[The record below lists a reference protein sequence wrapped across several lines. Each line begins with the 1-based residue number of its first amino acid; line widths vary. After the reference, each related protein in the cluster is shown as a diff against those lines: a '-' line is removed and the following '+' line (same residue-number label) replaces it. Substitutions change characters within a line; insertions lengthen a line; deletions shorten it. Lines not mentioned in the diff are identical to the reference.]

1 MKIVV
6 CVKQTPD
13 TAATI
18 TVEDGKISWGDAPLV
33 LNPWDEYAVEEA
45 LQINE
50 EHGGEVIAISLG
62 PEDATEALKQA
73 LAMGCDQAILVSDPG
88 LAGADSLVATL
99 ALSKAI
105 ETIGDVD
112 LVMMGKSS
120 VDSDTGVTS
129 AQVARRLGWP
139 SLSLV
144 SKVES
149 LDAGGKTLQV
159 ERMLEEG
166 RQSVSSPMPAVVSV
180 VKEINEPRYPSFMG
194 IRKANKA
201 EIPIWPASDIGLDS
215 VPDAALSWPE
225 IYAPPKV
232 ETQVEFIEGESA
244 KEIAEKLA
252 DRLIEEKVI

>member
-1 MKIVV
+1 
-6 CVKQTPD
+6 
-13 TAATI
+13 
-18 TVEDGKISWGDAPLV
+18 
-33 LNPWDEYAVEEA
+33 
-45 LQINE
+45 
-50 EHGGEVIAISLG
+50 
-62 PEDATEALKQA
+62 
-73 LAMGCDQAILVSDPG
+73 
-88 LAGADSLVATL
+88 
-99 ALSKAI
+99 LSKAV
-105 ETIGDVD
+105 ETIGEVD

-129 AQVARRLGWP
+129 AQVARRLDWP

-144 SKVES
+144 SKIES
-149 LDAGGKTLQV
+149 LDEDGHKIQV

-166 RQSVSSPMPAVVSV
+166 RQSVSGPMPAVVSV

-201 EIPIWPASDIGLDS
+201 EIPIWSAADIGLDS
-215 VPDAALSWPE
+215 VPDPVMSWPE